1 MRRSLRRVGRS
12 YLLCARLI
20 NDKWRLYYFSFCNN
34 DEQVNLN
41 NSIIQFRPTF
51 FHINFS
57 VYFLHSRFNPLNLM
71 NTLYLCNNKSQNW
84 IPRIF
89 SLPLQLK
96 ISIFLIS
103 KPRRHFIKFCIS
115 FWSLPLKWKI
125 QNPSIRPINCF
136 LSNPFEIYF
145 KFHLHAIEILAIT
158 ITVLQLRSSIST
170 SKRVTSVNQ
179 FRGRWR
185 YVSRMEYQ
193 WKGAQ
198 CRLSTI
204 IVSLS

>member
-12 YLLCARLI
+12 SLLCARLI
-20 NDKWRLYYFSFCNN
+20 NNKWRLYYFSFCNN

-41 NSIIQFRPTF
+41 NSIIQFRLTF

-71 NTLYLCNNKSQNW
+71 NTLYLRNNKSKLNTSN
-84 IPRIF
+84 IF

-103 KPRRHFIKFCIS
+103 KPPRRHFIKFCIS

-136 LSNPFEIYF
+136 LSNLLSRFTLNF
-145 KFHLHAIEILAIT
+145 
-158 ITVLQLRSSIST
+158 IST
-170 SKRVTSVNQ
+170 Q
-179 FRGRWR
+179 
-185 YVSRMEYQ
+185 
-193 WKGAQ
+193 
-198 CRLSTI
+198 
-204 IVSLS
+204 